1 MEALFT
7 ILGTM
12 FGPWAWV
19 VLAAVAGALTGY
31 GIRQVRKR

>member
-1 MEALFT
+1 MDALFALVGT
-7 ILGTM
+7 I

-31 GIRQVRKR
+31 GIRQVRK